1 MFILLMSL
9 ILKLFEEYFLT
20 QEQTMDTIRIWYII
34 KHRANPST
42 IKMLFFDFNPEIA
55 TFYF

>member
-20 QEQTMDTIRIWYII
+20 QEQAMDIIRIWYII

-42 IKMLFFDFNPEIA
+42 IKTLFFDFNPEIA
-55 TFYF
+55 TFF

>member
-55 TFYF
+55 TFF